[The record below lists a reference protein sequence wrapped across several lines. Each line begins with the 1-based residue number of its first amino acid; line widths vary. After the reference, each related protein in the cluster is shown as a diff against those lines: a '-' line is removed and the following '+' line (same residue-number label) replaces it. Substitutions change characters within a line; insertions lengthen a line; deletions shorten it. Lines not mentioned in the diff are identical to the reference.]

1 MSPIILATFVNKFD
15 AKNFQK
21 SPNLVTLQYMKYQ
34 CWWKFVNATRNP
46 LKIQLHLIGCYD
58 YHPPSCGSGFKST
71 LLNIQILY

>member
-21 SPNLVTLQYMKYQ
+21 SPNLVTLQYMKS
-34 CWWKFVNATRNP
+34 
-46 LKIQLHLIGCYD
+46 HLSGCYD
-58 YHPPSCGSGFKST
+58 YHPPSCGPGFKSM